1 VASGQG
7 RTGRTVYAGNA
18 RYGARGYRA
27 MSKSPKPKQP
37 PEPTDAQKLKRAN
50 DAVRMTQL
58 IKNGDR
64 EMLSSPMFRARMRK
78 IAKGT

>member
-1 VASGQG
+1 
-7 RTGRTVYAGNA
+7 
-18 RYGARGYRA
+18 
-27 MSKSPKPKQP
+27 MKPKPKRP

-64 EMLSSPMFRARMRK
+64 EMQDSPLFRARIRHAARAADWVDHLQAEGL
-78 IAKGT
+78 IDP

>member
-1 VASGQG
+1 M
-7 RTGRTVYAGNA
+7 T
-18 RYGARGYRA
+18 
-27 MSKSPKPKQP
+27 KPKQP

-64 EMLSSPMFRARMRK
+64 EMQDSPMFRARIRH
-78 IAKGT
+78 AARAADYVDWAQETGLLGEGD